1 MMKELD
7 FEKIQAEIV
16 RPQGLCLHCGKCMPI
31 FDGQNNLPTC
41 DCQIETRGPQ
51 CVWDEYPEDCGFA
64 GWLFSER
71 EKQKFLVR
79 KAKEQVRAMSF
90 LPPDMIVEQKTT
102 AQQKINTL
110 LAQINSWNAYGAK
123 DW

>member
-1 MMKELD
+1 MKDLD

-16 RPQGLCLHCGKCMPI
+16 RPQGLCLHCGKCKPI
-31 FDGQNNLPTC
+31 LDTENSLS
-41 DCQIETRGPQ
+41 DCEYFNESRGPK
-51 CVWDEYPEDCGFA
+51 CVWEEYPDDCGFA

-71 EKQKFLVR
+71 EKQKHLVR

-90 LPPDMIVEQKTT
+90 LPPDMLVEQNTT
-102 AQQKINTL
+102 AQQKINKL
-110 LAQINSWNAYGAK
+110 IAQINSWNAYGAQ